1 VRRRLIALVLISSF
15 LYSTLATAELKLFPM
30 WERMECAEEEQF
42 ACYTFD
48 QAKIILK
55 LDIDLQEKLS
65 VLPKLEQNIVDLKLS
80 LEKSD
85 EALLAEKKA
94 KDILAIRFKQKNAA
108 FGTMTLLYQKAN
120 QRDALGGA
128 LPWIVTAVILCA
140 AAGFVGGVYVG
151 KKL

>member
-1 VRRRLIALVLISSF
+1 MKRRLLALTVVASF
-15 LYSTLATAELKLFPM
+15 LYSTSAAAELKLFPM

-48 QAKIILK
+48 QAKTILK
-55 LDIDLQEKLS
+55 LDIDLQEQLS
-65 VLPKLEQNIVDLKLS
+65 ILPKLEQNILDLKLS

-85 EALLAEKKA
+85 EALLAEKRA
-94 KDILAIRFKQKNAA
+94 KEILATRFKQKSAA
-108 FGTMTLLYQKAN
+108 FETMSLMYQKAN

-128 LPWIVTAVILCA
+128 LPWIVTAVILFA
-140 AAGFVGGVYVG
+140 AAGFVGGVYAG